1 MKILLRF
8 AHVVD
13 WISERLGAISAA
25 IVIATIVIG
34 AVNPILRY
42 VGREANID
50 LYGEF
55 TRALTGTRVPQN
67 QLIEIQWYLYA
78 MMYLLGFPYILKHGV
93 NVRVDFLY
101 SRWSARRRALI
112 DLAGTLVFLI
122 PFCLL
127 GLYVMLPPVLFSWGF
142 ISNAP
147 PQDLF
152 AFLGGLRNTGSI
164 ELSGDPG
171 GLPRPYIKSFII
183 VGFTFLLLQAIAQA
197 IKYLAVL
204 TGHQEV
210 VAEIVADENVGEK
223 ELQEIVAEVA
233 ERAPVVK

>member
-1 MKILLRF
+1 MKILLRI
-8 AHVVD
+8 AHVID
-13 WISERLGAISAA
+13 WISERLGAISVVL
-25 IVIATIVIG
+25 VIATIVIG
-34 AVNPILRY
+34 AVNPVLRY
-42 VGREANID
+42 VGRTANID
-50 LYGEF
+50 LYGEL
-55 TRALTGTRVPQN
+55 TRALIGSRVPQN

-101 SRWSARRRALI
+101 SRWSPKRRALVDFI
-112 DLAGTLVFLI
+112 GTLIFLI

-142 ISNAP
+142 TSNAP

-152 AFLGGLRNTGSI
+152 AFLGGLRDTGAI

-183 VGFTFLLLQAIAQA
+183 VGFIFLLLQAVAQA

-204 TGHQEV
+204 VGHNEV
-210 VAEIVADENVGEK
+210 LEEIVADEVVGEK
-223 ELQEIVAEVA
+223 ELQELVKEVA
-233 ERAPVVK
+233 QRAPTTH

>member
-1 MKILLRF
+1 MKILLRL
-8 AHVVD
+8 AHVID
-13 WISERLGAISAA
+13 WISERLGAIS
-25 IVIATIVIG
+25 VVLVVATIVIG
-34 AVNPILRY
+34 AINPVLRY

-55 TRALTGTRVPQN
+55 TRAVTGSRVPQN

-101 SRWSARRRALI
+101 SRWSPRRRALI
-112 DLAGTLVFLI
+112 DLIGTLIFLI
-122 PFCLL
+122 PFCLMA
-127 GLYVMLPPVLFSWGF
+127 LYVMIPPVLFSWGF
-142 ISNAP
+142 TSNAP
-147 PQDLF
+147 TQDLF
-152 AFLGGLRNTGSI
+152 AFLGGLRNTGAI

-183 VGFTFLLLQAIAQA
+183 VGFSFLLMQSIAQA

-210 VAEIVADENVGEK
+210 MAEIVADENVGEK

-233 ERAPVVK
+233 ERAPAVK